1 MKLLFK
7 PALTRMSFVLNR
19 LAADF
24 NRFRSLRG
32 VLRWRHFW
40 GGKSRVPADKPR
52 YRFGSFELDTNDG
65 VLSRNSKPVKL
76 QDLPF
81 RLLVMLVERP
91 GEIITREDV
100 CKRLWPDNTFVEFDR
115 SLGVAVR
122 KVREA
127 LSDDAETPRYLETIP
142 RRGFRF
148 LAPVTVQGD
157 RAGDEATA
165 QANIVSS
172 TLGTT
177 VPRATSDAR
186 RPLNRYL
193 VIAGIVVLVVGAG
206 LYTLRSVPRR
216 AVSTADARSFAPPVR
231 VRRSVAVLG
240 FRNLPGRREDNWL
253 SAAFCEMLSTDLA
266 AGGDLRLVAG
276 EDVARA
282 RSELPHS
289 DEDTLSKSTLHRL
302 RIDPGADMVVLGSYT
317 TLPGKEQNQIRL
329 DLRLQDTGSGE
340 TVAEESVTGSEADL
354 FELVSQAS
362 RHLRQRLGVTSLSAD
377 ANVAV
382 RASLPAN
389 QDAVRLYAEG
399 RARAW
404 AFDFIG
410 ARDLL
415 LKAIAADANYPLAH
429 SALAEAWDRLGYAG
443 KARIEAKRALD
454 LSQHLPQEERLLIE
468 GQYWASVNDSQR
480 EVDAYRRLFNLFP
493 DNLEY
498 GLHLAIA
505 QRATN
510 AVDSSSTLSSL
521 RHLPLPAGDD
531 PRIELA
537 EASLWIDQDF
547 KKAHAAAESAVAKG
561 QAQGLNLIVARG
573 YGILCQQGMSVG
585 ESTADVVTDCE
596 NARRGFTSAGDR
608 NNAARTLNDLA
619 GTYFQIGDIAR
630 AQAMWQKARIEFR
643 EVGDVEALAATA
655 NNLGDVSLLQGELP
669 KAKEFLEQA
678 FRDYKTVE
686 DKDGQALALN
696 DLGDIARLEGDLP
709 SALTRY
715 REAKAVADEAHRNS
729 ILAYVFNGLGD
740 VLFDQADLGGAR
752 RAYEQ
757 SLSLRTQAGEK
768 RAAAEVQVA
777 LAALAIEEGHAAD
790 TVTPVRGYKSQ
801 FHQEQQADDELRA
814 SAVLIEALLAE
825 GKISDAEQEVDASSS
840 LAAKCQN
847 MEYRL
852 EFAVASARALLAGE
866 HPEQAR
872 LPLERALREARSH
885 GLVGIE
891 LKARLALAQLAQKS
905 KNNASAKTEL
915 SLLMESARAK
925 GFGLVLRDAAALKQ

>member
-1 MKLLFK
+1 
-7 PALTRMSFVLNR
+7 
-19 LAADF
+19 
-24 NRFRSLRG
+24 
-32 VLRWRHFW
+32 
-40 GGKSRVPADKPR
+40 VPADKPR
-52 YRFGSFELDTNDG
+52 YRFGPFELDTNDG
-65 VLSRNSKPVKL
+65 VLSRSSKPVKL

-127 LSDDAETPRYLETIP
+127 LNDDAETPRYLETIP

-148 LAPVTVQGD
+148 LAPVTVQGYPARD
-157 RAGDEATA
+157 GATA
-165 QANIVSS
+165 QTNTVAS
-172 TLGTT
+172 TLGT
-177 VPRATSDAR
+177 ATPPETSNAR

-282 RSELPHS
+282 SSELPHTE
-289 DEDTLSKSTLHRL
+289 EDTLSKSTLHRL

-317 TLPGKEQNQIRL
+317 TLPGEKQNQIRL

-354 FELVSQAS
+354 FGLVSQAS
-362 RHLRQRLGVTSLSAD
+362 RHLRQRLGVASLSAD

-399 RARAW
+399 RGRAW

-454 LSQHLPQEERLLIE
+454 LSQHLPEEERLLIE
-468 GQYWASVNDSQR
+468 GQYWASAKDSQR

-498 GLHLAIA
+498 GLHLATA

-510 AVDSSSTLSSL
+510 AADSSSTLFTL

-573 YGILCQQGMSVG
+573 YGILCQQGTVG
-585 ESTADVVTDCE
+585 ESTAEAITDCE
-596 NARRGFTSAGDR
+596 NARRGFASAGDR

-619 GTYFQIGDIAR
+619 GIYFQNGDIAG
-630 AQAMWQKARIEFR
+630 AQAMWQKARAEFR
-643 EVGDVEALAATA
+643 DVGDVEALAATA

-669 KAKEFLEQA
+669 KAKDFLEQA
-678 FRDYKTVE
+678 LRDYKTVE
-686 DKDGQALALN
+686 DKDGMALALN
-696 DLGDIARLEGDLP
+696 DLGDIARLEGDLA

-768 RAAAEVQVA
+768 HGLAEVQVA
-777 LAALAIEEGHAAD
+777 LAELAIEEGHAAE

-801 FHQEQQADDELRA
+801 FHQEQQADDELLA
-814 SAVLIEALLAE
+814 SAVLIDALLAE
-825 GKISDAEQEVDASSS
+825 GKINDAQQEADASSS

-847 MEYRL
+847 IVYRL
-852 EFAVASARALLAGE
+852 EFALASARVLVVGE
-866 HPEQAR
+866 HFERAR
-872 LPLERALREARSH
+872 TPLEHILREARAH

-891 LKARLALAQLAQKS
+891 LKARLAVAQLAQKS

-925 GFGLVLRDAAALKQ
+925 GFGLILRDAAALRQ

>member
-1 MKLLFK
+1 M
-7 PALTRMSFVLNR
+7 
-19 LAADF
+19 
-24 NRFRSLRG
+24 
-32 VLRWRHFW
+32 
-40 GGKSRVPADKPR
+40 PADKPR
-52 YRFGSFELDTNDG
+52 YRFGPFELDTNDG
-65 VLSRNSKPVKL
+65 VLSRSSKTVKL

-81 RLLVMLVERP
+81 RLLVMLVEQP

-127 LSDDAETPRYLETIP
+127 LNDDAETPRYLETIP

-148 LAPVTVQGD
+148 LAPVTVQGNHARD
-157 RAGDEATA
+157 GATA
-165 QANIVSS
+165 QTNVVSS
-172 TLGTT
+172 NLGTT
-177 VPRATSDAR
+177 APPETSNAQ

-240 FRNLPGRREDNWL
+240 FRNLPGRREDDWL

-282 RSELPHS
+282 RSELPHTE
-289 DEDTLSKSTLHRL
+289 EDTLSKSTLHRL

-362 RHLRQRLGVTSLSAD
+362 RRLRQRLGVSSLSAD

-399 RARAW
+399 RSRAW

-429 SALAEAWDRLGYAG
+429 SALAEAWARLGYEG
-443 KARIEAKRALD
+443 KDRIEAKRALD
-454 LSQHLPQEERLLIE
+454 LSQHLPEEERLLIE
-468 GQYWASVNDSQR
+468 GQYWASVKDSQR

-498 GLHLAIA
+498 GLHLATA
-505 QRATN
+505 QRATD
-510 AVDSSSTLSSL
+510 AVASSSTLSSL

-547 KKAHAAAESAVAKG
+547 KKAHAAAESAVSKG
-561 QAQGLNLIVARG
+561 KAQGLNLIVARG
-573 YGILCQQGMSVG
+573 YGILCQQGAYG
-585 ESTADVVTDCE
+585 ESTDDVVTDCE

-619 GTYFQIGDIAR
+619 GTYFQNGDIAR
-630 AQAMWQKARIEFR
+630 AQAMWQKARVEFR
-643 EVGDVEALAATA
+643 DVGDVEALAATA

-669 KAKEFLEQA
+669 KAKEFLQQA
-678 FRDYKTVE
+678 LRDYKTVD
-686 DKDGQALALN
+686 DKDGLALALN

-729 ILAYVFNGLGD
+729 ILAYIFNGLGD

-768 RAAAEVQVA
+768 RGAAEVQVA
-777 LAALAIEEGHAAD
+777 LAELAIEEGHAAD
-790 TVTPVRGYKSQ
+790 TVTPVRGHKSQ

-814 SAVLIEALLAE
+814 SAVLIDALLAE
-825 GKISDAEQEVDASSS
+825 GKISDAQQEAAASNS

-852 EFAVASARALLAGE
+852 EFALASARALLAGE

-872 LPLERALREARSH
+872 LPLEHALREARSH

-891 LKARLALAQLAQKS
+891 LKTRLALAQLAQKS
-905 KNNASAKTEL
+905 KSNASAKTEL
-915 SLLMESARAK
+915 SFLMESARAK